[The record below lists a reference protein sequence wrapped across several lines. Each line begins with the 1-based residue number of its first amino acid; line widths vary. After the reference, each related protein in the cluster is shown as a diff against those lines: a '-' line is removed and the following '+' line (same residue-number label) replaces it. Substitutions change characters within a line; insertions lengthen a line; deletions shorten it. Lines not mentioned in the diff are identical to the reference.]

1 MQKYLQSAAAKLLSN
16 EGSMKDYLFGFDQ
29 RLEQQIMA
37 DEVSNAIT
45 DKEVLVCEAGTGTGK
60 TLGYLTPIFLAKE
73 RAIISTATKA
83 LQDQLFYRDIPVV
96 RRAVGSSK
104 SVALLKGRQNYLC
117 IHRMH
122 ESFGDPRID
131 VLKTKLLMK
140 VKEWSLETLTGDL
153 EELQIL
159 KETSDLKT
167 FITSTTDNCL
177 GTDCPK
183 YGNCH
188 VVNARKEA
196 VTSDVVVVNH
206 HLLFADMALKENG
219 FTELLPTADII
230 VLDEAHTLGA
240 YPKPSKRTKLVKQI
254 ILRQNP
260 FVVLM
265 SGTPTPESFSQIYHQ
280 VYACAKNPF
289 SQYKTFY
296 KFAKEYVNVTQ
307 QMFHSMP
314 SNNYDDGKPEI
325 LDRMKPYMISYT
337 QKEAGFKSKIQE
349 HVLKVQMSELTY
361 KFVKEMSEHGL
372 IEGKKTKEVILGDT
386 GVKKMSKIHQLF
398 SGTVKLE
405 NGKRMVTD
413 LSKAKFIR
421 TEFKNQKIGIFYKF
435 KAEYEALK
443 QVYGDALTDN
453 LKEFDTTS
461 KSIALQIASGREGIS
476 LKKADCLV
484 YYNIDFSALSY
495 WQSRDRMT
503 TKDSTASDVYWIF
516 AEKGIETKIY
526 KKVTKKKDY
535 TLKHFEKDLLS
546 L

>member
-1 MQKYLQSAAAKLLSN
+1 MKFRDYQIRIINTATGVLQAHRFVYL
-16 EGSMKDYLFGFDQ
+16 SM
-29 RLEQQIMA
+29 
-37 DEVSNAIT
+37 EVR
-45 DKEVLVCEAGTGTGK
+45 TGK
-60 TLGYLTPIFLAKE
+60 TL
-73 RAIISTATKA
+73 TA
-83 LQDQLFYRDIPVV
+83 L
-96 RRAVGSSK
+96 G
-104 SVALLKGRQNYLC
+104 VAEKLGIQN
-117 IHRMH
+117 
-122 ESFGDPRID
+122 
-131 VLKTKLLMK
+131 
-140 VKEWSLETLTGDL
+140 
-153 EELQIL
+153 
-159 KETSDLKT
+159 
-167 FITSTTDNCL
+167 
-177 GTDCPK
+177 
-183 YGNCH
+183 
-188 VVNARKEA
+188 
-196 VTSDVVVVNH
+196 
-206 HLLFADMALKENG
+206 LLFVTKKKAISSIEADYKKLMPSYQITVINYESLHKVEG
-219 FTELLPTADII
+219 VFDFV

-503 TKDSTASDVYWIF
+503 TKDSTASNVYWIF

-526 KKVTKKKDY
+526 KTVTKKKDY

>member
-1 MQKYLQSAAAKLLSN
+1 MVEFRDYQIQIIKKAKGVLQAHHFVYL
-16 EGSMKDYLFGFDQ
+16 SM
-29 RLEQQIMA
+29 
-37 DEVSNAIT
+37 EVR
-45 DKEVLVCEAGTGTGK
+45 TGK
-60 TLGYLTPIFLAKE
+60 TL
-73 RAIISTATKA
+73 TA
-83 LQDQLFYRDIPVV
+83 L
-96 RRAVGSSK
+96 G
-104 SVALLKGRQNYLC
+104 VA
-117 IHRMH
+117 
-122 ESFGDPRID
+122 E
-131 VLKTKLLMK
+131 KL
-140 VKEWSLETLTGDL
+140 G
-153 EELQIL
+153 
-159 KETSDLKT
+159 
-167 FITSTTDNCL
+167 ITN
-177 GTDCPK
+177 
-183 YGNCH
+183 
-188 VVNARKEA
+188 
-196 VTSDVVVVNH
+196 
-206 HLLFADMALKENG
+206 LLFVTKKKAISSIEADYKKLMPAYQITVINYESLHKVEG
-219 FTELLPTADII
+219 VFDFV
-230 VLDEAHTLGA
+230 VLDEAHTMGA

-361 KFVKEMSEHGL
+361 RFVKEMREHGV

-405 NGKRMVTD
+405 NGKRMITD
-413 LSKAKFIR
+413 LSKAKFIH
-421 TEFKNQKIGIFYKF
+421 TKFKNQKIGIFYKF
-435 KAEYEALK
+435 KAEYDALK
-443 QVYGDALTDN
+443 QVYEDALTDD
-453 LKEFDTTS
+453 LEEFNSTN
-461 KSIALQIASGREGIS
+461 KNIALQIVSGREGIS

-503 TKDSTASDVYWIF
+503 TKESTASDVYWIF
-516 AEKGIETKIY
+516 AERGIETKIY
-526 KKVTKKKDY
+526 KTVTKKKDY

>member
-1 MQKYLQSAAAKLLSN
+1 MKFRDYQIRIIKTATGVLQAHRFVYL
-16 EGSMKDYLFGFDQ
+16 SM
-29 RLEQQIMA
+29 
-37 DEVSNAIT
+37 EVR
-45 DKEVLVCEAGTGTGK
+45 TGK
-60 TLGYLTPIFLAKE
+60 TL
-73 RAIISTATKA
+73 TA
-83 LQDQLFYRDIPVV
+83 L
-96 RRAVGSSK
+96 G
-104 SVALLKGRQNYLC
+104 VAEKLGIQN
-117 IHRMH
+117 
-122 ESFGDPRID
+122 
-131 VLKTKLLMK
+131 
-140 VKEWSLETLTGDL
+140 
-153 EELQIL
+153 
-159 KETSDLKT
+159 
-167 FITSTTDNCL
+167 
-177 GTDCPK
+177 
-183 YGNCH
+183 
-188 VVNARKEA
+188 
-196 VTSDVVVVNH
+196 
-206 HLLFADMALKENG
+206 LLFVTKKKAISSIEADYKKLMPSYQITVINYESLHKVEG
-219 FTELLPTADII
+219 VFDFV

-361 KFVKEMSEHGL
+361 RFVKEMREHGV

-405 NGKRMVTD
+405 NGKRMITD

-443 QVYGDALTDN
+443 EVYGDDLTNDLN
-453 LKEFDTTS
+453 EFKTTD
-461 KSIALQIASGREGIS
+461 KNIALQVVSGREGIS
-476 LKKADCLV
+476 LKEADCLV
-484 YYNIDFSALSY
+484 NYNIDFSALSY

-503 TKDSTASDVYWIF
+503 TKDSIQNDVYWIF
-516 AEKGIETKIY
+516 SEKGIEEKIY
-526 KKVTKKKDY
+526 RAVTKKKDY

>member
-1 MQKYLQSAAAKLLSN
+1 MKFRDYQIRIINTATGVLQAHRFVYL
-16 EGSMKDYLFGFDQ
+16 SM
-29 RLEQQIMA
+29 
-37 DEVSNAIT
+37 EVR
-45 DKEVLVCEAGTGTGK
+45 TGK
-60 TLGYLTPIFLAKE
+60 TL
-73 RAIISTATKA
+73 TA
-83 LQDQLFYRDIPVV
+83 L
-96 RRAVGSSK
+96 G
-104 SVALLKGRQNYLC
+104 VAEKLGIQN
-117 IHRMH
+117 
-122 ESFGDPRID
+122 
-131 VLKTKLLMK
+131 
-140 VKEWSLETLTGDL
+140 
-153 EELQIL
+153 
-159 KETSDLKT
+159 
-167 FITSTTDNCL
+167 
-177 GTDCPK
+177 
-183 YGNCH
+183 
-188 VVNARKEA
+188 
-196 VTSDVVVVNH
+196 
-206 HLLFADMALKENG
+206 LLFVTKKKAISSIEADYKKLMPDYQITVINYESLHKVEG
-219 FTELLPTADII
+219 VFDFV

-361 KFVKEMSEHGL
+361 KFVKEMREHGL

-421 TEFKNQKIGIFYKF
+421 TQFKNQKIGIFYKF

-443 QVYGDALTDN
+443 QVYGDALTDD
-453 LKEFDTTS
+453 LEEFDTTT
-461 KSIALQIASGREGIS
+461 KSIALQIVSGREGIS

-526 KKVTKKKDY
+526 KTVTKKKDY

>member
-1 MQKYLQSAAAKLLSN
+1 MKFRDYQIRIINTATGVLQAHRFVYL
-16 EGSMKDYLFGFDQ
+16 SM
-29 RLEQQIMA
+29 
-37 DEVSNAIT
+37 EVR
-45 DKEVLVCEAGTGTGK
+45 TGK
-60 TLGYLTPIFLAKE
+60 TL
-73 RAIISTATKA
+73 TA
-83 LQDQLFYRDIPVV
+83 L
-96 RRAVGSSK
+96 G
-104 SVALLKGRQNYLC
+104 VAEKLGIQN
-117 IHRMH
+117 
-122 ESFGDPRID
+122 
-131 VLKTKLLMK
+131 
-140 VKEWSLETLTGDL
+140 
-153 EELQIL
+153 
-159 KETSDLKT
+159 
-167 FITSTTDNCL
+167 
-177 GTDCPK
+177 
-183 YGNCH
+183 
-188 VVNARKEA
+188 
-196 VTSDVVVVNH
+196 
-206 HLLFADMALKENG
+206 LLFVTKKKAISSIEADYKKLMPDYQITVINYESLHKVEG
-219 FTELLPTADII
+219 VFDFV

-361 KFVKEMSEHGL
+361 KFVKEMREHGL

-453 LKEFDTTS
+453 LKEFDTTP

-516 AEKGIETKIY
+516 AEKGIETNIY

>member
-1 MQKYLQSAAAKLLSN
+1 MVEFRDYQIQIIKKAKGVLQAHHFVYL
-16 EGSMKDYLFGFDQ
+16 SM
-29 RLEQQIMA
+29 
-37 DEVSNAIT
+37 EVR
-45 DKEVLVCEAGTGTGK
+45 TGK
-60 TLGYLTPIFLAKE
+60 TL
-73 RAIISTATKA
+73 TA
-83 LQDQLFYRDIPVV
+83 L
-96 RRAVGSSK
+96 G
-104 SVALLKGRQNYLC
+104 VA
-117 IHRMH
+117 
-122 ESFGDPRID
+122 E
-131 VLKTKLLMK
+131 KL
-140 VKEWSLETLTGDL
+140 G
-153 EELQIL
+153 
-159 KETSDLKT
+159 
-167 FITSTTDNCL
+167 ITN
-177 GTDCPK
+177 
-183 YGNCH
+183 
-188 VVNARKEA
+188 
-196 VTSDVVVVNH
+196 
-206 HLLFADMALKENG
+206 LLFVTKKKAISSIEADYKKLMPAYQITVINYESLHKVEG
-219 FTELLPTADII
+219 VFDFV
-230 VLDEAHTLGA
+230 VLDEAHTMGA

-337 QKEAGFKSKIQE
+337 QKEAGFKSQIQE

-361 KFVKEMSEHGL
+361 RFVKEMREHGV

-405 NGKRMVTD
+405 NGKRMITD
-413 LSKAKFIR
+413 LSKAKFIH
-421 TEFKNQKIGIFYKF
+421 TKFKNQKIGIFYKF
-435 KAEYEALK
+435 KAEYDALK
-443 QVYGDALTDN
+443 QVYEDALTDD
-453 LKEFDTTS
+453 LEEFNSTN
-461 KSIALQIASGREGIS
+461 KNIALQIVSGREGIS

-503 TKDSTASDVYWIF
+503 TKESTASDVYWIF
-516 AEKGIETKIY
+516 AERGIETKIY
-526 KKVTKKKDY
+526 KTVTKKKDY

>member
-1 MQKYLQSAAAKLLSN
+1 MKFRDYQIRIINTATGVLQAHRFVYL
-16 EGSMKDYLFGFDQ
+16 SM
-29 RLEQQIMA
+29 
-37 DEVSNAIT
+37 EVR
-45 DKEVLVCEAGTGTGK
+45 TGK
-60 TLGYLTPIFLAKE
+60 TL
-73 RAIISTATKA
+73 TA
-83 LQDQLFYRDIPVV
+83 L
-96 RRAVGSSK
+96 G
-104 SVALLKGRQNYLC
+104 VAEKLGIQN
-117 IHRMH
+117 
-122 ESFGDPRID
+122 
-131 VLKTKLLMK
+131 
-140 VKEWSLETLTGDL
+140 
-153 EELQIL
+153 
-159 KETSDLKT
+159 
-167 FITSTTDNCL
+167 
-177 GTDCPK
+177 
-183 YGNCH
+183 
-188 VVNARKEA
+188 
-196 VTSDVVVVNH
+196 
-206 HLLFADMALKENG
+206 LLFVTKKKAISSIEADYKKLIPSYQITVINYESLHKVEG
-219 FTELLPTADII
+219 VFDFV

>member
-1 MQKYLQSAAAKLLSN
+1 MRFRDYQIRIINTATGVLQAHQFVYL
-16 EGSMKDYLFGFDQ
+16 SM
-29 RLEQQIMA
+29 
-37 DEVSNAIT
+37 EVR
-45 DKEVLVCEAGTGTGK
+45 TGK
-60 TLGYLTPIFLAKE
+60 TL
-73 RAIISTATKA
+73 TA
-83 LQDQLFYRDIPVV
+83 L
-96 RRAVGSSK
+96 G
-104 SVALLKGRQNYLC
+104 VAEKLGIQN
-117 IHRMH
+117 
-122 ESFGDPRID
+122 
-131 VLKTKLLMK
+131 
-140 VKEWSLETLTGDL
+140 
-153 EELQIL
+153 
-159 KETSDLKT
+159 
-167 FITSTTDNCL
+167 
-177 GTDCPK
+177 
-183 YGNCH
+183 
-188 VVNARKEA
+188 
-196 VTSDVVVVNH
+196 
-206 HLLFADMALKENG
+206 LLFVTKKKAISSIEADYKKLMPDYQITVINYESLHKVEG
-219 FTELLPTADII
+219 VFDFL

-361 KFVKEMSEHGL
+361 KFVKEMREHGV

-421 TEFKNQKIGIFYKF
+421 TQFKNQKIGIFYKF

-443 QVYGDALTDN
+443 QVYGDALTDD
-453 LKEFDTTS
+453 LEEFDTTT
-461 KSIALQIASGREGIS
+461 KSIALQIVSGREGIS

-526 KKVTKKKDY
+526 KTVTKKKDY